1 MQGSRA
7 GTRSAVR
14 SGLYTGLS
22 TATVS
27 AAAALAGALLARKF
41 GHGAKTDGFFA
52 AYAVYIVL
60 LLVASALRVVVL
72 PELARARAT
81 GALGRETGTWAL
93 ALAVPLVPAVV
104 VAVAAPDA
112 IAGVITGNGAGKASA
127 AELLPWL
134 VPAAAAQVLAGLA
147 ASALGALDD
156 YGTAAAGFATGAV
169 VGLIVIA
176 ALVDHGVIAFGYG
189 LSVNAAIALGVPLAV
204 VVRRAALALPGLA
217 VGRRLWTL
225 VEGVALPFALQGL
238 YLIAYR
244 FASGLGSGRPTTFS
258 YAYLIASFLVAI
270 TATSIALVSSV
281 PLTRTELTPARTT
294 RHVVSASWIC
304 LPVVALLAGIFALAG
319 EQIARLVLGPDY
331 GGSTGSELG
340 RLVGYLSP
348 WSVASVALS
357 VTFPL
362 LFVRGR
368 ARWLPLLAVGAL
380 GVQVLVEWACSAAF
394 GLGGVAAGM
403 AVTTALVLAVLLHS
417 LGALA
422 ATARG
427 VVVAAVA
434 CGLPA
439 VAAFALAAL
448 LLGPAAAAVVG
459 ALLYAVALAVWRPA
473 PLLAAWLY
481 LRHLG

>member
-1 MQGSRA
+1 MQGSRG

-27 AAAALAGALLARKF
+27 LAAALAGALLARKF

-52 AYAVYIVL
+52 AYAVYVVL

-72 PELARARAT
+72 PELARAREA
-81 GALGRETGTWAL
+81 GGLGRETATWAL

-104 VAVAAPDA
+104 VPLVWPDAVA
-112 IAGVITGNGAGKASA
+112 GLITGNGAGKASA

-156 YGTAAAGFATGAV
+156 YGTAAVGFATGAV

-176 ALVDHGVIAFGYG
+176 AFVGHGVVAFGWG
-189 LSVNAAIALGVPLAV
+189 LTVN
-204 VVRRAALALPGLA
+204 AALALGIPLA
-217 VGRRLWTL
+217 FVVQRGALALPRPSVGRPLRVL

-244 FASGLGSGRPTTFS
+244 FASDLGSGRPTTFS
-258 YAYLIASFLVAI
+258 YAYLIASLLVAV
-270 TATSIALVSSV
+270 TATSVALVSSV
-281 PLTRTELTPARTT
+281 PLTRRELTPAATT
-294 RHVVSASWIC
+294 RHVVSTSWVC
-304 LPVVALLAGIFALAG
+304 LPLVAAVAGIFALAG
-319 EQIARLVLGPDY
+319 AKIARLVLGPSY
-331 GGSTGSELG
+331 GGGTGAELG
-340 RLVGYLSP
+340 RIVGYLSP
-348 WSVASVALS
+348 WMVASVALS

-368 ARWLPLLAVGAL
+368 ARWLPLLAVAAL
-380 GVQVLVEWACSAAF
+380 GAQVLVEWGCSKAF

-403 AVTTALVLAVLLHS
+403 AITTAAVLAVLLHS

-427 VVVAAVA
+427 VAIAAVA

-439 VAAFALAAL
+439 VAAFGLAGL
-448 LLGPAAAAVVG
+448 LLGPVVAAVVG
-459 ALLYAVALAVWRPA
+459 ALVYVGVLAAWRPA
-473 PLLAAWLY
+473 PLRAAWLY